1 MKSKNPK
8 IYLGQE
14 KLNYAKFQ
22 PSNSLIFKL
31 LPTVEEKVEQHKQ
44 QTTTTNDINSIQH
57 SSGNSMPGT

>member
-22 PSNSLIFKL
+22 PSNSLIFEL
-31 LPTVEEKVEQHKQ
+31 LPTAEEKAEKHKQ
-44 QTTTTNDINSIQH
+44 QSNDGNNAQG
-57 SSGNSMPGT
+57 SSDSSSTGT

>member
-14 KLNYAKFQ
+14 KMNYAKFQ

-31 LPTVEEKVEQHKQ
+31 LPTVEDKVEQHKQ
-44 QTTTTNDINSIQH
+44 QQQSNDSNNIQH
-57 SSGNSMPGT
+57 SSGDSMPGT

>member
-14 KLNYAKFQ
+14 KMNYAKFQ

-31 LPTVEEKVEQHKQ
+31 LPTVEEKVQQHKQ
-44 QTTTTNDINSIQH
+44 QQSNDINNIQH
-57 SSGNSMPGT
+57 SSSNSMPGT

>member
-22 PSNSLIFKL
+22 PSNSLIFEL
-31 LPTVEEKVEQHKQ
+31 LPTAEEKVEKHKQ
-44 QTTTTNDINSIQH
+44 TNDDNNNQGGSDG
-57 SSGNSMPGT
+57 SSPGT